1 MASGSP
7 QEVTIFSWDGAA
19 ALQGKPEQVGNLQ
32 SGEEKAKAK
41 AWCHQGGE

>member
-7 QEVTIFSWDGAA
+7 EEVTIFSWDGAA
-19 ALQGKPEQVGNLQ
+19 ALQGKAEQVGNRQ
-32 SGEEKAKAK
+32 SGEKAKAK